1 MRLASAEACAAASY
15 LSHSAY
21 LQVQSHCKDVTL
33 GSDDCAPVMK
43 HFGRKEVAVVNQL

>member
-1 MRLASAEACAAASY
+1 MRLASTEACAAESY

-21 LQVQSHCKDVTL
+21 LQSHCKDVTL
-33 GSDDCAPVMK
+33 CSDDCAPVMK